1 MAGGGA
7 GGQPVEGAAR
17 TELVRSDAGSIGGMP
32 VKGTARSARVGGVA
46 LGLASAMVGG
56 CLPSEKPGFDEPNPL
71 RRMDA
76 IVLASDKDADPET
89 LARLVEQLDSQDPAA
104 RMLAIRALEKRT
116 GQTLG
121 YIHTD
126 PEWKRQEAVD
136 RWMNYLE
143 TGIDKTDLVAPSGD
157 SGAADPMES

>member
-1 MAGGGA
+1 MPHPGI
-7 GGQPVEGAAR
+7 AR
-17 TELVRSDAGSIGGMP
+17 NAPIQGLS
-32 VKGTARSARVGGVA
+32 
-46 LGLASAMVGG
+46 LGLMMLVSG
-56 CLPSEKPGFDEPNPL
+56 CLPAEKAGFDEPNPL

-76 IVLASDKDADPET
+76 IVLASDEDADPET
-89 LARLVEQLDSQDPAA
+89 LARLVEQLDSQDAAA

-116 GQTLG
+116 GTTLG

-143 TGIDKTDLVAPSGD
+143 NGIDKTDLLVPSGD
-157 SGAADPMES
+157 PGPSDPMES